1 MIELYIGTE
10 RLDLFKDEDVNITL
24 NVQNIKDI
32 SKVFADYTQSFS
44 LPASQNNNAVFKHY
58 YNADISGG
66 FQASLRQSGV
76 IILDKEPFREGS
88 FELLSVNMK
97 NGKADS
103 YEVVFFSAGV
113 SLKDIFGEDE
123 LNDLDLSAYNHSY
136 TGANVRRGAE
146 GALLSGD
153 VIYPLISP
161 VGDWTFD
168 SNSSSHVD
176 YNLSYHTT
184 NDNHGLHYYELKPAL
199 RMSAILDAIEA
210 KYGISFTST
219 LLSSSK
225 FTDLYMWCH
234 RREGWMFK
242 GQENGWTPRGIRW
255 FAYQTGGTQMAANI
269 NGYWDVTST
278 LLNVDLSYNWQ
289 VVGGGVAVYVFV
301 NDAQHSVRNYSAG
314 SGTETIP
321 INGLVAGDKVYIKYG
336 PAQGSAGAAF
346 DLYLTNLEFFR
357 TQFPTSVVATAST
370 GGTPNGFNNE
380 VELSEHL
387 PEQKVSDFITGLIKM
402 FNLTLEPIS
411 STSFKLE
418 TLDDWYAA
426 GTTYDI
432 TEYTDIESVTIAK
445 PELFR
450 RISFKHQEANSNAMR
465 TYRLQNGG
473 VAYGDLRADFS
484 FDGEEL
490 ETQTSFELLRM
501 DKLTDVNTSSSV
513 DFLVGKAIDQNAEPY
528 IGKPI
533 IFYSGDVLDI
543 NANPIGFLDESGL
556 TPSPADPL
564 VEVAFMSNADNKVTD
579 DVTQMLTFGL
589 EIEPYHEQAFA
600 ETLYGVFWQ
609 DYVTDLYSTSR
620 RLYKFK
626 AVLPARIIYSLSMN
640 DKLVIGGRRYII
652 NQLQINLRTR
662 EAQMELLND
671 V

>member
-1 MIELYIGTE
+1 MIELYIGTQ

-44 LPASQNNNAVFKHY
+44 LPASQNNNAIFKHY

-146 GALLSGD
+146 GVLLSGD

-161 VGDWTFD
+161 VGDWIYD
-168 SNSSSHVD
+168 STSSSHVD
-176 YNLSYHTT
+176 YNLAYHTT

-210 KYGISFTST
+210 KYGITFTST

-242 GQENGWTPRGIRW
+242 DQENGWTPEAFRW
-255 FAYQTGGTQMAANI
+255 SSTTG
-269 NGYWDVTST
+269 NGWSGYD
-278 LLNVDLSYNWQ
+278 Y
-289 VVGGGVAVYVFV
+289 VVGSASLSIEYRYNLSIISGTDVGLYLYV
-301 NDAQHSVRNYSAG
+301 NDNLFTTIVHTSSATG
-314 SGTETIP
+314 AIP
-321 INGLVAGDKVYIKYG
+321 MNGLKQGDVISLKYG
-336 PAQGSAGAAF
+336 PAPNAAGSSF
-346 DLYLTNLEFFR
+346 LISLNVELFR
-357 TQFPTSVVATAST
+357 TTFPTAVIATATT
-370 GGTPNGFNNE
+370 GGTLLTFDNE
-380 VELSEHL
+380 VIIAEQL

-418 TLDDWYAA
+418 TLDDWYAS

-432 TEYTDIESVTIAK
+432 TEYTDIASVTIAK

-450 RISFKHQEANSNAMR
+450 RISFKHQEANSAAMR
-465 TYRLQNGG
+465 AHRLQNGG
-473 VAYGDLRADFS
+473 IAYGDLRADFT

-490 ETQTSFELLRM
+490 ETQTNFELLRM
-501 DKLTDVNTSSSV
+501 DKLTDVKTSSSV
-513 DFLVGKAIDQNAEPY
+513 DFLVGESIDQNGEPY
-528 IGKPI
+528 IGEPI

-543 NANPIGFLDESGL
+543 SATPIGFLDESGL

-564 VEVAFMSNADNKVTD
+564 TQVAFMSNADNKVTD

-626 AVLPARIIYSLSMN
+626 AVLPARIIYSLNMN

-652 NQLQINLRTR
+652 NQLQVNLRTR

>member
-1 MIELYIGTE
+1 MIELYIGTQ

-44 LPASQNNNAVFKHY
+44 LPASQNNNAIFKHY

-136 TGANVRRGAE
+136 TGANVRNGAE
-146 GALLSGD
+146 GVLLSGD

-161 VGDWTFD
+161 VEDWFYD
-168 SNSSSHVD
+168 SSSSSHQD
-176 YNLSYHTT
+176 NDIAYHTT
-184 NDNHGLHYYELKPAL
+184 NDDHGVHYYSLKPAL

-210 KYGISFTST
+210 KYGITFTST

-242 GQENGWTPRGIRW
+242 DQPNGWNPVPMR
-255 FAYQTGGTQMAANI
+255 YQTTASSSVILVDDGGNFIVQGI
-269 NGYWDVTST
+269 
-278 LLNVDLSYNWQ
+278 LSPDIDFIYDIS
-289 VVGGGVAVYVFV
+289 VISGADIGIYLYV
-301 NDAQHSVRNYSAG
+301 NDVLFTTRNYSASAIG
-314 SGTETIP
+314 EVVTM
-321 INGLVAGDKVYIKYG
+321 NGLKKDDVISIKYG
-336 PAQGSAGAAF
+336 PSQGSAGASFEFSF
-346 DLYLTNLEFFR
+346 DVELKRSGT
-357 TQFPTSVVATAST
+357 TPVIAAADT
-370 GGTPNGFNNE
+370 GGTLMTFDNE
-380 VELSEHL
+380 VIIADQM
-387 PEQKVSDFITGLIKM
+387 PEQKVTDFITGLIKM

-432 TEYTDIESVTIAK
+432 TEYTDIASVSISK

-450 RISFKHQEANSNAMR
+450 RISFKHQEANSAAMR
-465 TYRLQNGG
+465 AHRLQNGG
-473 VAYGDLRADFS
+473 IAYGDLRADFT

-490 ETQTSFELLRM
+490 ETQTNFELLRM
-501 DKLTDVNTSSSV
+501 DKLTDVDTGSSV
-513 DFLVGKAIDQNAEPY
+513 DFLVGKAIDQNGEPY
-528 IGKPI
+528 IGEPI
-533 IFYSGDVLDI
+533 IFYSGDLLDI
-543 NANPIGFLDESGL
+543 SATPIGFLDESGL

-564 VEVAFMSNADNKVTD
+564 VQVAFMSNADNKVTD

-626 AVLPARIIYSLSMN
+626 AVLPARIIYSLNMN

-652 NQLQINLRTR
+652 NQLQVNLRTR
-662 EAQMELLND
+662 EVQMELLND